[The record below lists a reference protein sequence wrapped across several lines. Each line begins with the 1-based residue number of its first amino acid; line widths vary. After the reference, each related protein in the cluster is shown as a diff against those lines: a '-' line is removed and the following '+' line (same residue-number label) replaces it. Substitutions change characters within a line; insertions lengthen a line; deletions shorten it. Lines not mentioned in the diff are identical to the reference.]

1 MSDEFPFCSNSN
13 CGKIDSLR
21 NVTATYPQVWK
32 KEQIEE
38 LEKDWLWCVE
48 CKQMISKKGLKYIH
62 SKEE

>member
-1 MSDEFPFCSNSN
+1 MSDEFPICSNSN
-13 CGKIDSLR
+13 CGEIDSLR

-38 LEKDWLWCVE
+38 LEKNLWCVE